1 MRSCALSWSFSGGS
15 DGKEPACQCRRHRFD
30 PWVRNIPWRRKWE
43 PTPIFLPG
51 KSHGQRTLEDYS
63 PWGRRVGHDLVT
75 KQELKPLWRTKTSFI
90 FVIIWNVCVCVEIDE
105 WEKMTSTLT
114 VWWGDRQKQAKPR
127 VAPGGSWGW
136 GRGSRLRDRP
146 GWESY
151 KLVVKKTAYFYW
163 RYRRQT
169 SWLCDP

>member
-1 MRSCALSWSFSGGS
+1 MQETQVWSLGQEDSLE
-15 DGKEPACQCRRHRFD
+15 KEMGTHSSILA
-30 PWVRNIPWRRKWE
+30 WEIPWTEE
-43 PTPIFLPG
+43 PGRLQ
-51 KSHGQRTLEDYS
+51 SL
-63 PWGRRVGHDLVT
+63 GRRVGHDLVT
-75 KQELKPLWRTKTSFI
+75 KQELKPLWRTKASFI

-114 VWWGDRQKQAKPR
+114 IWWGDQQKQAKPR

-146 GWESY
+146 RWESY
-151 KLVVKKTAYFYW
+151 KLVVKKTAFFYW
-163 RYRRQT
+163 RYGRWT